1 MASFG
6 SAGENAEFIDEL
18 YLQYLRDPTSVDAEW
33 RAFFKGF
40 EFGFVRSET
49 QEPVAAKES
58 LPVVEAPERR
68 HRQRTERGVFALV
81 QAYRT
86 LGHFIA
92 KLDPLG
98 HNRES
103 IPLLELSEFGLGE
116 EDLEKG
122 VGNSGFLGETD
133 GSLKGLLSKLRTT
146 YCRSI
151 GIEYIDIPDKEQR
164 AWLQ

>member
-68 HRQRTERGVFALV
+68 HRQRRGDLRPGPADG
-81 QAYRT
+81 ASCRA
-86 LGHFIA
+86 G
-92 KLDPLG
+92 
-98 HNRES
+98 
-103 IPLLELSEFGLGE
+103 EL
-116 EDLEKG
+116 
-122 VGNSGFLGETD
+122 
-133 GSLKGLLSKLRTT
+133 
-146 YCRSI
+146 
-151 GIEYIDIPDKEQR
+151 QR
-164 AWLQ
+164 LC

>member
-1 MASFG
+1 M
-6 SAGENAEFIDEL
+6 
-18 YLQYLRDPTSVDAEW
+18 
-33 RAFFKGF
+33 
-40 EFGFVRSET
+40 
-49 QEPVAAKES
+49 
-58 LPVVEAPERR
+58 VEAPERR

-92 KLDPLG
+92 KLDQLG

-133 GSLKGLLSKLRTT
+133 GR
-146 YCRSI
+146 
-151 GIEYIDIPDKEQR
+151 
-164 AWLQ
+164 